1 MFASETKNKHTMKR
15 TQTTK
20 TMKTIFTAILFLAI
34 SATTFAKNNTPF
46 KVEISGKGQAMI
58 FIPGLSS
65 SGDVWN
71 ETVAHYK
78 QRYQCHVLT
87 LPGFAG
93 QPAMA
98 TDSFL
103 TTMRTSLADYI
114 IQNKLKKV
122 IVVGHSLGG
131 FLALWIASTNP
142 ELISLVIDVDGLPFM
157 GATMNP
163 MATAES
169 MKPMAENMR
178 KGMLAQNP
186 EQAKAIMP
194 SMVAPL
200 VNDSLSRLKVL
211 EWMQASNQA
220 TVAQAMYELFTTD
233 IRSELS
239 NIKCPTL
246 VLGAWIAYKSY
257 GATHESVLGMYNGQ
271 LAKLP
276 KYSIELTDNGKHF
289 IMFDDAKWMLAQ
301 MDSFIAKS
309 STKL

>member
-1 MFASETKNKHTMKR
+1 
-15 TQTTK
+15 
-20 TMKTIFTAILFLAI
+20 
-34 SATTFAKNNTPF
+34 
-46 KVEISGKGQAMI
+46 MI

-71 ETVAHYK
+71 ETVNHYK
-78 QRYQCHVLT
+78 QNYQCHVLT
-87 LPGFAG
+87 LAGFAG
-93 QPAMA
+93 EPAMK

-103 TTMRTSLADYI
+103 ITMRTGVASYI
-114 IQNKLKKV
+114 IQNKLKNV

-142 ELISLVIDVDGLPFM
+142 ELIAMVIDVDGLPFM

-163 MATAES
+163 AATAAS

-186 EQAKAIMP
+186 EQAKAMMP
-194 SMVAPL
+194 AMVKPL
-200 VNDSLSRLKVL
+200 VSDSLNQLTVL
-211 EWMQASNQA
+211 GWMQASDPA
-220 TVAQAMYELFTTD
+220 TTAQAMYELFTTD
-233 IRSELS
+233 IRSNLS
-239 NIKCPTL
+239 TIKCPTL
-246 VLGAWIAYKSY
+246 VLGAWIAYKGY
-257 GATHESVLGMYNGQ
+257 GATHESVLGMYNGR

-289 IMFDDAKWMLAQ
+289 IMFDDAKWMVSQ
-301 MDSFIAKS
+301 MDTFIAKS